1 MKKQIVGKDNELWV
15 HASKSLNDPTKFREL
30 AEFNN
35 VNNNLEKLD
44 PLKILNIPEPGDLI
58 KKADPILGGI
68 STTVRGYT
76 KQISAFTGQ
85 ISKQIESY
93 TQYLPPELKRYTDIA
108 TKYLGEVN
116 GVIGKVE
123 TELDSKLKGIT
134 DSLRKYGGQSTRLV
148 DWLLIGSDKIGVG
161 NVSKMLGMFLGKK

>member
-1 MKKQIVGKDNELWV
+1 MKKIAPGKDQELWIMAAK
-15 HASKSLNDPTKFREL
+15 HTNSSSNFRDL
-30 AEFNN
+30 AELNQIKN
-35 VNNNLEKLD
+35 PLEKL
-44 PLKILNIPEPGDLI
+44 PANTLLNIPEANDII
-58 KKADPILGGI
+58 KKADPILSGI
-68 STTVRGYT
+68 STSVKGYT
-76 KQISAFTGQ
+76 QKLTALTGQ
-85 ISKQIESY
+85 VSKQIESY
-93 TQYLPPELKRYTDIA
+93 TKYLPPELKRYTDIA

-161 NVSKMLGMFLGKK
+161 NVSSLLGKFLGKK